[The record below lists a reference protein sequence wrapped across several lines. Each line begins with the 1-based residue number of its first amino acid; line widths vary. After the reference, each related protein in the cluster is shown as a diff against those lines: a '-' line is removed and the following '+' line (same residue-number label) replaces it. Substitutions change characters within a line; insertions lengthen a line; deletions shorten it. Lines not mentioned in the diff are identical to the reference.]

1 VIDIHSHILPGVD
14 DGAPDLEVALGMARA
29 AVADG
34 VSTMV
39 ATPHVDDRYGLDP
52 PAIGEHVGRLNL
64 ALARAGIALAVL
76 PGAEV
81 AHTRA
86 ASLSNDALR
95 AACLGHSSTLLV
107 ESPYQAVSFFDD
119 LLFDL
124 QLRGFKPLLAHPER
138 CVMFQDDPSR
148 LTTLVSRGMYC
159 CVNAGSLAGRFGTKA
174 QKAAIT
180 LVKLGV
186 VHVVASDC
194 HDQKR
199 RPPGL
204 SASMEAAEL
213 ALPGI
218 AAQAEW
224 LTNDAPTALVSGNPL
239 PPRPD
244 LPEAP
249 PSGWRRL
256 RRRRGAEE
264 RG

>member
-1 VIDIHSHILPGVD
+1 MIDIHSHILPGVD

-34 VSTMV
+34 ISTMV

-86 ASLSNDALR
+86 ASLSDESLR
-95 AACLGHSSTLLV
+95 AACLGHGTALLV
-107 ESPYQAVSFFDD
+107 ESPYQSVSFFDD
-119 LLFDL
+119 LIFDL
-124 QLRGFKPLLAHPER
+124 QLRGFRPLLAHPER
-138 CVMFQDDPSR
+138 CVMFQTDPAR
-148 LTTLVSRGMYC
+148 LKALVGRGVYC

-174 QKAAIT
+174 QRTAIG
-180 LVKLGV
+180 LVREGL
-186 VHVVASDC
+186 VHSVASDC
-194 HDQKR
+194 HDLKR

-204 SASMEAAEL
+204 TENLQSAEAAV
-213 ALPGI
+213 PGI
-218 AAQAEW
+218 GAQVEW
-224 LTNDAPTALVSGNPL
+224 LTNDAPSALVSDQPL

-244 LPEAP
+244 LPAAP
-249 PSGWRRL
+249 PSGWKRL
-256 RRRRGAEE
+256 RRRRGAED